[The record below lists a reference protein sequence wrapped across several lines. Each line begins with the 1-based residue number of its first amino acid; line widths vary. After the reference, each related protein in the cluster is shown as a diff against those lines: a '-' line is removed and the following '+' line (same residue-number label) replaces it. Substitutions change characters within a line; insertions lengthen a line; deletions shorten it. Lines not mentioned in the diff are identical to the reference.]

1 MDVVAPGS
9 FVGAPRAAS
18 QLATA
23 DHLGELRFHEAAHWQ
38 NERHEK
44 ATLLM
49 KAVTAQEMRE
59 VDRLTTERRHISG
72 LQLMEAAGK
81 QVADAVLRS
90 RTSPAY
96 LRIVVLC
103 GKGNNGGDGLVCARH
118 LKNAGLDPRVWFFAA
133 EPQQA
138 GAAAENFKLWQHA
151 GGATTFI
158 PDEAAWDKKLSALR
172 RAQIVID
179 AILGTG
185 LRGAPEGA
193 IARAIA
199 DLNRISKNAT
209 AANPMLILA
218 VDTPS
223 GLPSDGEPAAG
234 PVLTAHRT
242 ITFTAP
248 KIGHLE
254 SPQAASV
261 GALEVVQIGSPRA
274 LVEEIAKS
282 DLQWAE
288 LREFANLPLVR
299 AWDSNKGMYGHAL
312 LIAGSIGKS
321 GAAILA
327 GSAALRG
334 GAGLVTVATPVP
346 LISIV
351 AAAHPEY
358 MIEPLEA
365 TENGA
370 VASRNLHAPRFE
382 EILKKK
388 TVLGIGPGL
397 GMDPET
403 QEFVRTV
410 TRETEIPLILDADA
424 LNAFAGNAGA
434 LRDRKSKFLAV
445 TPHPGEMARL
455 CGKSTKEVQASR
467 LKTARDA
474 ACDWNVHIV
483 LKGFHTIIAAPD
495 GKIFVNTTGNPG
507 LAKGGSGDVLTG
519 FLTALTA
526 QFGAE
531 DWLRIL
537 ALGVYLHGRAAE
549 LATATTDISGLLSS
563 ELVNALPHA
572 RAKLLEELRQLV

>member
-1 MDVVAPGS
+1 
-9 FVGAPRAAS
+9 
-18 QLATA
+18 
-23 DHLGELRFHEAAHWQ
+23 
-38 NERHEK
+38 
-44 ATLLM
+44 M
-49 KAVTAQEMRE
+49 KALTAQEMRE
-59 VDRLTTERRHISG
+59 VDRLTTERRQISG

-81 QVADAVLRS
+81 HVASAVLRL

-133 EPQQA
+133 EPQQT
-138 GAAAENFKLWQHA
+138 GDAAENFKLWQRA

-158 PDEAAWDKKLSALR
+158 PDETAWDKKLAALR
-172 RAQIVID
+172 RAQIIID
-179 AILGTG
+179 ALLGTG

-199 DLNRISKNAT
+199 DLNRISQNAT

-242 ITFTAP
+242 VTFTAP
-248 KIGHLE
+248 KIGQLE

-282 DLQWAE
+282 ELQWAE
-288 LREFANLPLVR
+288 PHEFANLPLIR
-299 AWDSNKGMYGHAL
+299 AWDSNKGVYGHVL
-312 LIAGSIGKS
+312 LVAGSFGKS
-321 GAAILA
+321 GAPILA

-334 GAGLVTVATPVP
+334 GAGLVTIATPLP
-346 LISIV
+346 LLPIV

-358 MIEPLEA
+358 MTEPLEV
-365 TENGA
+365 TESGA
-370 VASRNLHAPRFE
+370 VAARNLHASRFE

-424 LNAFAGNAGA
+424 LNAFAGNANA
-434 LRDRKSKFLAV
+434 LRDRKSKFLAI

-455 CGKSTKEVQASR
+455 CGKSTKEVQANR

-474 ACDWNVHIV
+474 ARDWNAYVV

-519 FLTALTA
+519 FLAALTA
-526 QFGAE
+526 QFATA

-537 ALGVYLHGRAAE
+537 TLGVYLHGRAAE

-572 RAKLLEELRQLV
+572 RAKLLEELRQLA